1 MNNSLALPRI
11 LYVTPFWPQRAG
23 IGSEV
28 RSRQVLRALQ
38 ALGKVE
44 VAVLDDGE
52 DTSEPR
58 EMMLSAGREFGVT
71 QVLAVKPQPSNGLSG
86 KLGWFLNPHS
96 DHPHGCGVDGETA
109 TRFMREAA
117 GYDLVW
123 FFKLRAANMF
133 PDAAWA
139 NSVVDVDDVLSE
151 VERTTA
157 ENATDFKTRLLAR
170 ARSFNWRRREKRL
183 GRRFNALTVC
193 SEADK
198 NYLTNLGVGACVHVV
213 PNGFD
218 RPAAEPLRQPVTP
231 PRVGFIGYFDYFPN
245 RDGVQWFVE
254 HCWPLVKRE
263 LPDARLRL
271 VGRGTD
277 GPLKPGGADIDA
289 LGWLAN
295 PAEEIA
301 SWSGMVVP
309 VRLGGGTR
317 VKIAQAF
324 GLKCP
329 VVSTSLGAF
338 GYEVRDGQELFLA
351 DEPAAFAAA
360 CVKTVREQAA
370 AAAMAERAWEKLLA
384 NWTWEAIQPRV
395 HAAAKAAMAGE

>member
-1 MNNSLALPRI
+1 MSSGLTLPRI
-11 LYVTPFWPQRAG
+11 LYVTPFWPQRVG

-38 ALGKVE
+38 ALGKVD

-58 EMMLSAGREFGVT
+58 EKRLADGREFGVM
-71 QVLAVKPQPSNGLSG
+71 QMLDVKPQPSRGIRG
-86 KLGWFLNPHS
+86 KLGWFVNPRS
-96 DHPHGCGVDGETA
+96 DYPHGWGVDGETA
-109 TRFMREAA
+109 VRFMREAA

-133 PDAAWA
+133 PDAKWA
-139 NSVVDVDDVLSE
+139 NSVVDIDDVLSE
-151 VERTTA
+151 VESTTA
-157 ENATDFKTRLLAR
+157 KSATIFKQRLLAR
-170 ARSFNWRRREKRL
+170 ARSFSWRRREKIL
-183 GRRFNALTVC
+183 GTRFNALTVC

-198 NYLTNLGVGACVHVV
+198 SYLTQLGVSSPVHVV

-218 RPAAEPLRQPVTP
+218 CPAEPPQRKPVTP
-231 PRVGFIGYFDYFPN
+231 PRIGFIGYFDYLPN

-254 HCWPLVKRE
+254 NCWPVVKRE

-277 GPLKPGGADIDA
+277 GLLRPCGADIDG

-295 PAEEIA
+295 PADEIA
-301 SWSGMVVP
+301 SWSGMIVP
-309 VRLGGGTR
+309 IRLGGGTR

-329 VVSTSLGAF
+329 VVATSLGAF

-351 DEPAAFAAA
+351 DEPAAFAVA
-360 CVKTVREQAA
+360 CVKTVRDQAA
-370 AAAMAERAWEKLLA
+370 AAAMAERAWQKLLA
-384 NWTWEAIQPRV
+384 NWTWAAIEPRI
-395 HAAAKAAMAGE
+395 HAAARAAMNAA

>member
-1 MNNSLALPRI
+1 MKSALALPRI
-11 LYVTPFWPQRAG
+11 LYVTPFWPQRVG

-28 RSRQVLRALQ
+28 RSRQVLRSLQ

-52 DTSEPR
+52 DMSESR
-58 EMMLSAGREFGVT
+58 EQLLQAAREFGVT
-71 QVLAVKPQPSNGLSG
+71 QVLDVKPQPSKGLGG
-86 KLGWFLNPHS
+86 KLGWFLNPRS
-96 DHPHGCGVDGETA
+96 AYPHGCGVAGEA
-109 TRFMREAA
+109 AARFMREAA

-133 PDAAWA
+133 PDAAWPH
-139 NSVVDVDDVLSE
+139 SVVDIDDVLSE
-151 VERTTA
+151 VERTSA
-157 ENATDFKTRLLAR
+157 ENATGFKQRLMAR
-170 ARSFNWRRREKRL
+170 VRCFSWRRREKLL
-183 GRRFNALTVC
+183 GQRFNALTVC

-198 NYLTNLGVGACVHVV
+198 KYLGGLGLNAPVHVV

-218 RPAAEPLRQPVTP
+218 RPATEPQRKPLTP
-231 PRVGFIGYFDYFPN
+231 ARIGFIGYFDYFPN
-245 RDGVQWFVE
+245 RDGVQWFVDN
-254 HCWPLVKRE
+254 CWASIKRE

-277 GPLKPGGADIDA
+277 GPLKPNGPDIDG
-289 LGWLAN
+289 LGFVAN
-295 PAEEIA
+295 PADEIA
-301 SWSGMVVP
+301 SWAGMVVP
-309 VRLGGGTR
+309 IRLGGGTR

-338 GYEVRDGQELFLA
+338 GYEVSDGRELFLA
-351 DEPAAFAAA
+351 DAPETFAAA

-370 AAAMAERAWEKLLA
+370 AAAMAERAWEKLLT
-384 NWTWEAIQPRV
+384 NWTWDAIQPRV
-395 HAAAKAAMAGE
+395 HAAAKAAMA

>member
-1 MNNSLALPRI
+1 MKSGLALPRI
-11 LYVTPFWPQRAG
+11 LYVTPFWPHRVG

-38 ALGKVE
+38 ALGKVD

-52 DTSEPR
+52 DTSEPC
-58 EMMLSAGREFGVT
+58 EKKLAAAREFGVT
-71 QVLAVKPQPSNGLSG
+71 QVLDVKPQPSKGIAA
-86 KLGWFLNPHS
+86 KLGWFVNPRS
-96 DHPHGCGVDGETA
+96 DYPHGCGVDGETA
-109 TRFMREAA
+109 ARFMREAA

-139 NSVVDVDDVLSE
+139 NSVVDIDDVLSE
-151 VERTTA
+151 VESTTA
-157 ENATDFKTRLLAR
+157 RSATNFKKRLLAR
-170 ARSFNWRRREKRL
+170 ARSFSWRRREKLL
-183 GRRFNALTVC
+183 GSRFKALTVC
-193 SEADK
+193 SDADK
-198 NYLTNLGVGACVHVV
+198 NYLTSLGVGASVHVV

-218 RPAAEPLRQPVTP
+218 CPAEPPQRKPVTP
-231 PRVGFIGYFDYFPN
+231 PCLGFIGYFDYFPN
-245 RDGVQWFVE
+245 RDGVEWFVE
-254 HCWPLVKRE
+254 NCWPLVKRE
-263 LPDARLRL
+263 LPDAHLRL

-277 GPLKPGGADIDA
+277 GPLKPGGADVDG

-295 PAEEIA
+295 PSDEIA
-301 SWSGMVVP
+301 SWSGMIVP
-309 VRLGGGTR
+309 IRLGGGTR

-360 CVKTVREQAA
+360 CVKTVREPAA
-370 AAAMAERAWEKLLA
+370 STAMAERAWQKLLA

-395 HAAAKAAMAGE
+395 HAAAKSAMASA